1 MSMEE
6 ADAEKKAEMP
16 ELDLW
21 GSGRNSQGHRSKSA
35 SNATVAT
42 GTKNAAGEATMEAV
56 VARENM
62 LRALRAVERNA
73 GAAGVDGMTTE
84 ELRGYLRAQWEQLK
98 RQLLEGTYQPQPV
111 RRVDIPKL
119 GGGTRMLGIPT
130 VVDRLIQQ
138 AMHQVMSPVWE
149 PDFSNHSYGFRP
161 GRGAHQAVEAAR
173 AHVESGRRWV
183 VDIDL
188 EKFFDRV
195 NHDVLMARVAR
206 RIKDKRML
214 RLIRRYLQSG
224 IMEGGLAQPREE
236 GTPQGGPLSPLLSN
250 ILLDDLD
257 KELER
262 RSH

>member
-138 AMHQVMSPVWE
+138 AMHQVMSRSGNRTSPTIVTGFG
-149 PDFSNHSYGFRP
+149 PDEERI
-161 GRGAHQAVEAAR
+161 
-173 AHVESGRRWV
+173 RRW
-183 VDIDL
+183 
-188 EKFFDRV
+188 KPP
-195 NHDVLMARVAR
+195 
-206 RIKDKRML
+206 
-214 RLIRRYLQSG
+214 
-224 IMEGGLAQPREE
+224 GLTSSRDAA
-236 GTPQGGPLSPLLSN
+236 GWSISTW
-250 ILLDDLD
+250 
-257 KELER
+257 
-262 RSH
+262 RSFSTGSTTTC